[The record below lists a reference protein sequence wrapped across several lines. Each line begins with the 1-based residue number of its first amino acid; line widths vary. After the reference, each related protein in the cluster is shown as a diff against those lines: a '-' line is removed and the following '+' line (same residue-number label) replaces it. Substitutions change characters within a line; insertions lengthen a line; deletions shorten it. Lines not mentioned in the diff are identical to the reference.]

1 MERGLSSAFLGDRGL
16 LRFNQFG
23 ACWARGWWSKLA
35 VMKKQTHS
43 RKLADS
49 TLAIHAGQEKFR
61 VAGPVGTAISRTSTF
76 TFADTEEMKLWA
88 EGKGSFY
95 IYTRYGNPTLTV
107 AEKKIAA
114 LEGAEDALVTTS
126 GMAAISSALL
136 GVLKAGDELI
146 ATLSL
151 YGGTYR
157 LLRDIFPRMGIK
169 VKFVGTDLAG
179 LEKLVTPRT
188 KALYIETP
196 TNPALRV
203 VDLKRAINFAK
214 EWDLVSL
221 IDNTFASPLLQKP
234 VGLGF
239 DLVLHSATKYLA
251 GHSDILAGAVAGKK
265 ALVEKA
271 RQMVIYLGGSMD
283 PEVAFLLIRG
293 MKTLEVRMEKQCRT
307 AMAVAKFLEKHPK
320 ISRVHFPGL
329 ASHPDHKLAKRQMK
343 AFGAMLAF
351 DMKGGLAAARRF
363 CERTR
368 VFLLA
373 ASLGGVESLV
383 LLPAYSSHYNMTV
396 AELKSAGIEPGTV
409 RVSIGL
415 EDANDLIEDLRQA
428 LA

>member
-1 MERGLSSAFLGDRGL
+1 MSSAFRAAALGM
-16 LRFNQFG
+16 RFGQFG
-23 ACWARGWWSKLA
+23 PCPVPPRWSNLA
-35 VMKKQTHS
+35 GMKKKSHS

-49 TLAIHAGQEKFR
+49 TLAIHAGEEKFHI
-61 VAGPVGTAISRTSTF
+61 AGPVGTAISRTSTF
-76 TFADTEEMKLWA
+76 TFANTAEMKLWA
-88 EGKGSFY
+88 EGKGSAY
-95 IYTRYGNPTLTV
+95 IYTRYGNPTLAV

-114 LEGAEDALVTTS
+114 LEGVEDALVTAS

-146 ATLSL
+146 ATRSL

-157 LLRDIFPRMGIK
+157 LLRDVFPRMGI
-169 VKFVGTDLAG
+169 VVRFVDTDLAG
-179 LEKLVTPRT
+179 IEKLVNPRT

-203 VDLKRAINFAK
+203 VNLEKAIAFAK
-214 EWDLVSL
+214 EWDLISL
-221 IDNTFASPLLQKP
+221 IDNTFASPVLQKP
-234 VGLGF
+234 ARMGF

-251 GHSDILAGAVAGKK
+251 GHSDILAGAVAGKRS
-265 ALVEKA
+265 LVEKA

-293 MKTLEVRMEKQCRT
+293 MKTLELRMEKQCRS
-307 AMAVAKFLEKHPK
+307 AMKVARFLEKHPK

-343 AFGAMLAF
+343 DFGAMLAF

-373 ASLGGVESLV
+373 ASLGGAESLV
-383 LLPAYSSHYNMTV
+383 LLPVYSSHYNMSV
-396 AELKSAGIEPGTV
+396 AELNAAGIEPGTV

-415 EDANDLIEDLRQA
+415 EDADDLIEDLQQA